1 MKLNRIKQPTNILFN
16 IIFIILSLVSI
27 IPFVFVFI
35 ISITSETSIRK
46 FGYRFFPK
54 ELSMSAYE
62 FLWNEKDIIIN
73 ALGISV
79 LVTVVGT
86 LVGVILTTALGY
98 VLSRPNYKLKGFL
111 TWVVFIPMVFNGGM
125 VASYVVN
132 ANILGLKNSIWA
144 LILPLAVS
152 SFNVV
157 ICKTFF
163 RTTVPDSIIESAKID
178 GATNAIV
185 NITGGMDITIY
196 DANEAVEFIREAAG
210 GDVDIIFGVA
220 INEDVGDSIIVTV
233 IATGFD
239 FDSKVADPKDYKSRV
254 KKEAVKTISK
264 ELGTE
269 VEVEDLDDDSLIPSF
284 IRQREFK

>member
-1 MKLNRIKQPTNILFN
+1 
-16 IIFIILSLVSI
+16 
-27 IPFVFVFI
+27 
-35 ISITSETSIRK
+35 
-46 FGYRFFPK
+46 
-54 ELSMSAYE
+54 MS
-62 FLWNEKDIIIN
+62 
-73 ALGISV
+73 GQGS
-79 LVTVVGT
+79 
-86 LVGVILTTALGY
+86 
-98 VLSRPNYKLKGFL
+98 
-111 TWVVFIPMVFNGGM
+111 
-125 VASYVVN
+125 
-132 ANILGLKNSIWA
+132 A
-144 LILPLAVS
+144 LIGIGMAQGENKAIEAAQRAIQSPLL
-152 SFNVV
+152 
-157 ICKTFF
+157 
-163 RTTVPDSIIESAKID
+163 EAKID

-269 VEVEDLDDDSLIPSF
+269 VEVEDLNEK
-284 IRQREFK
+284 QY